1 MDSLYGGHE
10 GVSFVIKASFT
21 SVDEMK
27 QKFSQG
33 GNFTEV
39 WYGEYCLI
47 STKNKNHPDNGKVFR
62 RGLDYQN
69 TQTAGSIFVG
79 QIVGPSSGTPFFQVD
94 TIENVN
100 KLSTKTLEENTYR
113 RYPISQ
119 NADGPT
125 I

>member
-10 GVSFVIKASFT
+10 GASFVIKASFS

-27 QKFSQG
+27 QKFLQG
-33 GNFTEV
+33 SNFTEV

-69 TQTAGSIFVG
+69 AQTAWIARISLTYL
-79 QIVGPSSGTPFFQVD
+79 SGYTR
-94 TIENVN
+94 I
-100 KLSTKTLEENTYR
+100 YR
-113 RYPISQ
+113 MI
-119 NADGPT
+119 
-125 I
+125 II